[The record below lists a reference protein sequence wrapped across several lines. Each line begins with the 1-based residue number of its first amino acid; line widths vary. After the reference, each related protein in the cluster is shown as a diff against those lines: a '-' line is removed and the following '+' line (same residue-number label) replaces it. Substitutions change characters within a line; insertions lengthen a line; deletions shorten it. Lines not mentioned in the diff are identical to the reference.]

1 MKRRKPTGR
10 LTLLGLVI
18 AMALP
23 AIQLACV
30 SDVSAE
36 TDREALVALYNATD
50 GENWE
55 RNDNWLTDAPIGEWY
70 GVTTD
75 DNGRV
80 TSLNLFDMGLSGEL
94 PLELSSLFNLET
106 LLLSRNG
113 LSGEIPPELGSLA
126 NLYVLNLSENQLS
139 GEVPSELGQL
149 SNLESLVLSYNR
161 LRCVPANLQDRL
173 DTESSHLGDLPFC
186 VSNVSA
192 ETDAETDR
200 EALVA
205 LYNATDGPNWAN
217 NENWLSG
224 ASIGEWYGVR
234 TDDNGRV
241 TWLSLSDNRL
251 SGEIPLELGS
261 LANLKSL
268 ELAQNRLSGE
278 IPPEL
283 GSLANLEQLSLSD
296 NRLNGEI
303 PPELGNLANLEDL
316 YLGRNQ
322 LWRGCIPNSLQDQS
336 VSVSGS
342 PFCASAPETDRE
354 ALVALYNATDGPNW
368 ANEHYWLSGA
378 SIREW
383 YGVTTDD
390 NGRVTWLW
398 LYGNRLSGEIPPEL
412 GNLANLENLWLYENR
427 LSGEIPPELGSLA
440 NLKSLELAQ
449 NRLSGEIPPELGN
462 LANLEDLY
470 LWVNQLS
477 GEIPPELG
485 NLANLEDLYLSANE
499 LSGEIPSELGNLAN
513 LESLFLSDNRLSGEI
528 PSELSSLSNLNQ
540 LRLNNNELSGEIP
553 PELGQLS
560 NLESLVLSDN
570 ELRGC
575 LPSSL
580 QDRLIMEFSDLGGL
594 PFCEAVPVSTTT
606 PMSTATFSE
615 TDRVAL
621 GLASKT
627 IGRFRRYTPIVNP
640 AVAYPL

>member
-1 MKRRKPTGR
+1 MPLITSR
-10 LTLLGLVI
+10 LTLLRVTIVLILPVI
-18 AMALP
+18 L
-23 AIQLACV
+23 LACDPDAPPATLTSEEATPTSMV
-30 SDVSAE
+30 AQTSAE

-55 RNDNWLTDAPIGEWY
+55 RNDNWLTDATIGEWY

-94 PLELSSLFNLET
+94 PLELGSLFNLET

-173 DTESSHLGDLPFC
+173 DTESSNLGDLPFC
-186 VSNVSA
+186 VSNVS
-192 ETDAETDR
+192 AETDR

-224 ASIGEWYGVR
+224 APIGEWYGVR

-241 TWLSLSDNRL
+241 TWLFLYENRL
-251 SGEIPLELGS
+251 SGEIPPELGN
-261 LANLKSL
+261 LANLETLGLSN
-268 ELAQNRLSGE
+268 NRLSGE

-283 GSLANLEQLSLSD
+283 GSLANLEDLSLSG
-296 NRLNGEI
+296 NELSGEI
-303 PPELGNLANLEDL
+303 PSELGNLSNLEDL
-316 YLGRNQ
+316 SLPRAHRSQLG
-322 LWRGCIPNSLQDQS
+322 GCVPTSLQDQLFNP
-336 VSVSGS
+336 VGP

-368 ANEHYWLSGA
+368 ANENYWLSGA
-378 SIREW
+378 SIGEW
-383 YGVTTDD
+383 DGVTTDD
-390 NGRVTWLW
+390 NGRVTWL
-398 LYGNRLSGEIPPEL
+398 YLS
-412 GNLANLENLWLYENR
+412 ENR
-427 LSGEIPPELGSLA
+427 LSGEIPPELGSLS
-440 NLKSLELAQ
+440 NLESLELAQ
-449 NRLSGEIPPELGN
+449 NRLSGEIPSELGN
-462 LANLEDLY
+462 LANLEEMY

-485 NLANLEDLYLSANE
+485 SLANLEDLYLSGNE
-499 LSGEIPSELGNLAN
+499 LSGEIPSELGNLSN
-513 LESLFLSDNRLSGEI
+513 LESLFLSDNQLSGEI

-553 PELGQLS
+553 SELGRLS

-570 ELRGC
+570 ELMGC
-575 LPSSL
+575 VPSSL
-580 QDRLIMEFSDLGGL
+580 QDRLIMEVSDLGDL
-594 PFCEAVPVSTTT
+594 PFC
-606 PMSTATFSE
+606 
-615 TDRVAL
+615 
-621 GLASKT
+621 G
-627 IGRFRRYTPIVNP
+627 
-640 AVAYPL
+640 

>member
-1 MKRRKPTGR
+1 MPLITSR
-10 LTLLGLVI
+10 LTLLRVTIALILPVI
-18 AMALP
+18 L
-23 AIQLACV
+23 LACDPDAPPATFTSEEATSTSMV
-30 SDVSAE
+30 AQTSAE

-50 GENWE
+50 GPNWAKNENWFS
-55 RNDNWLTDAPIGEWY
+55 DATIGEWY

-94 PLELSSLFNLET
+94 PLELGSLFNLET

-113 LSGEIPPELGSLA
+113 LSGEIPPELGSLV

-173 DTESSHLGDLPFC
+173 DTEPSNLGDLPFC
-186 VSNVSA
+186 FSNVSA

-205 LYNATDGPNWAN
+205 LYNATNGPNWAN

-224 ASIGEWYGVR
+224 APIGEWYGVR

-241 TWLSLSDNRL
+241 TWLFLYENRL
-251 SGEIPLELGS
+251 SGEIPPELGN
-261 LANLKSL
+261 LANLETLGLSN
-268 ELAQNRLSGE
+268 NRLSGE

-283 GSLANLEQLSLSD
+283 GSLANLEDLSLSG
-296 NRLNGEI
+296 NELSGEI
-303 PPELGNLANLEDL
+303 PSELGNLANLEDL
-316 YLGRNQ
+316 SLPRAHRSQLG
-322 LWRGCIPNSLQDQS
+322 GCVPTSLQDQLFNPA
-336 VSVSGS
+336 GP

-368 ANEHYWLSGA
+368 ANENYWLSGA
-378 SIREW
+378 SIAEW
-383 YGVTTDD
+383 DGVTTDD
-390 NGRVTWLW
+390 NGRVTWLY
-398 LYGNRLSGEIPPEL
+398 LN
-412 GNLANLENLWLYENR
+412 ENR
-427 LSGEIPPELGSLA
+427 LSGEIPPELGSLS
-440 NLKSLELAQ
+440 NLESLELAQ
-449 NRLSGEIPPELGN
+449 NRLSGEIPSELGN
-462 LANLEDLY
+462 LANLEEMY

-485 NLANLEDLYLSANE
+485 SLANLEDLYLSGNE
-499 LSGEIPSELGNLAN
+499 LSGEIPSELGNLSN
-513 LESLFLSDNRLSGEI
+513 LENLYLSDNQLSGEI

-553 PELGQLS
+553 SELGQLS

-570 ELRGC
+570 ELMGC
-575 LPSSL
+575 VPSSL
-580 QDRLIMEFSDLGGL
+580 QDRLIMAFSDLG
-594 PFCEAVPVSTTT
+594 
-606 PMSTATFSE
+606 E
-615 TDRVAL
+615 TCPSAE
-621 GLASKT
+621 
-627 IGRFRRYTPIVNP
+627 PIP
-640 AVAYPL
+640 PPQPLQP

>member
-1 MKRRKPTGR
+1 MPLITSR
-10 LTLLGLVI
+10 LTLLRVTIVLILPVI
-18 AMALP
+18 L
-23 AIQLACV
+23 LACDPDAPPATLTSEEATPTSMV
-30 SDVSAE
+30 AQTSAE

-94 PLELSSLFNLET
+94 PLELGSLFNLET

-173 DTESSHLGDLPFC
+173 DTESSNLGDLPFC

-224 ASIGEWYGVR
+224 APIGEWYGVR

-241 TWLSLSDNRL
+241 TWLFLYENRL
-251 SGEIPLELGS
+251 SGEIPPELGN
-261 LANLKSL
+261 LANLETLGLSN
-268 ELAQNRLSGE
+268 NRLSGE

-283 GSLANLEQLSLSD
+283 GSLANLEDLSLSG
-296 NRLNGEI
+296 NELSGEI
-303 PPELGNLANLEDL
+303 PSELGNLANLEDL
-316 YLGRNQ
+316 SLPRAHRSQLG
-322 LWRGCIPNSLQDQS
+322 GCVPTSLQDQLFNP
-336 VSVSGS
+336 VGP

-368 ANEHYWLSGA
+368 ANENYWLSGA
-378 SIREW
+378 SIGEW
-383 YGVTTDD
+383 SGVTTDD
-390 NGRVTWLW
+390 NGRVTWL
-398 LYGNRLSGEIPPEL
+398 YLS
-412 GNLANLENLWLYENR
+412 ENR
-427 LSGEIPPELGSLA
+427 LSGEIPPELGSLS
-440 NLKSLELAQ
+440 NLESLELAQ

-462 LANLEDLY
+462 LANLEEMN

-485 NLANLEDLYLSANE
+485 SLANLEDLYLSGNE
-499 LSGEIPSELGNLAN
+499 LSGEIPSELGNLSN

-553 PELGQLS
+553 SELGRLS

-570 ELRGC
+570 ELMGC
-575 LPSSL
+575 VPSSL
-580 QDRLIMEFSDLGGL
+580 QDRLIMAFSDLGDL
-594 PFCEAVPVSTTT
+594 PFC
-606 PMSTATFSE
+606 
-615 TDRVAL
+615 
-621 GLASKT
+621 G
-627 IGRFRRYTPIVNP
+627 
-640 AVAYPL
+640 